1 MDRTGAGADNRPPNT
16 LDHLNTLRMVSLN
29 VLNTFRPF
37 AYAPARTLS
46 EAKSGADEWS
56 YIRVRDRADRVN
68 ADVTVDVERHSG
80 SDGSASGWG
89 SAGQLGPSDGGT
101 RGDTSLRSSTSSTFN
116 VTGGEGTSARGW
128 GVGGGGR
135 GAEGIARESWV
146 VVPGEAAAS
155 GTTAVTAAVAAE
167 DKYASMMSN
176 AEPFMGGRH
185 GSKQRRISPS
195 IDVRRSYSVRVCF
208 SSGGG
213 RMAMG
218 NPQQNA
224 HWT

>member
-1 MDRTGAGADNRPPNT
+1 
-16 LDHLNTLRMVSLN
+16 MVSLN

-46 EAKSGADEWS
+46 EANSGADEWS

-68 ADVTVDVERHSG
+68 ADGTVDVERHSG

-89 SAGQLGPSDGGT
+89 SAGQLGPGDGGHT

-116 VTGGEGTSARGW
+116 VAGGEGAAARGW
-128 GVGGGGR
+128 GGGGGGR
-135 GAEGIARESWV
+135 GTEGIARESWV

-167 DKYASMMSN
+167 DKYASMVSN

-185 GSKQRRISPS
+185 GSNQRRISPS
-195 IDVRRSYSVRVCF
+195 IDVRRSYSVLTSLLFLFPKAANVRRWEIHSGIRVRHGDTTLVC
-208 SSGGG
+208 SSCPILPA
-213 RMAMG
+213 R
-218 NPQQNA
+218 
-224 HWT
+224 